1 MYRLLPFL
9 FLLAVVPESEK
20 NLEKVGSF
28 ILSTKDSVASI
39 KNGMDS
45 FHATMMPLMM
55 AIQPGEKPEQSNPP
69 PSPGTGENDARS

>member
-28 ILSTKDSVASI
+28 VLSTKDSVASI

-55 AIQPGEKPEQSNPP
+55 ATQPGVKPEQSNQP
-69 PSPGTGENDARS
+69 PSPGAGENNARS